1 MGCALK
7 LLFPIFFMTGAIPEK
22 MNSSR
27 GYGDLVGLNVG
38 GIIYKTSSSTLL
50 KNNESFFSQMLEGY
64 IPSTKDDDGNFI
76 IDRDGQV
83 FRHILN
89 FMRCGSMVVPEDF
102 KEYTL
107 LEHEAD
113 FYSLWELQKAVQ
125 EAVSSQAVTFVFDNH
140 DKNCCSEM
148 LFRVTKKALS
158 REDNSLFSKI
168 LRGEAAISRDS
179 QGNFVMERDG
189 SLFRHVNIYLK
200 KGAFFSDVDART
212 MKKLEK
218 EAAHYELGVLHHQ
231 IKSILAMSS
240 HTAPARRLN
249 IHVYWWV
256 NGPCAVFANKSS
268 VGKDKDLV
276 WNISGFC
283 KEDATICGGV
293 FAGIIDKEKTMPAL
307 ENIEDI
313 FKLIQ
318 RKTLYDVIKFV
329 FQQVKLGENCIRAVI
344 TESLR

>member
-1 MGCALK
+1 M
-7 LLFPIFFMTGAIPEK
+7 
-22 MNSSR
+22 
-27 GYGDLVGLNVG
+27 
-38 GIIYKTSSSTLL
+38 
-50 KNNESFFSQMLEGY
+50 
-64 IPSTKDDDGNFI
+64 
-76 IDRDGQV
+76 
-83 FRHILN
+83 
-89 FMRCGSMVVPEDF
+89 MVVPEDF

-168 LRGEAAISRDS
+168 LSGEAAISKDS

-218 EAAHYELGVLHHQ
+218 EAAHYELGVLQ
-231 IKSILAMSS
+231 IIIRSKASLPCPHIRRRRAVLTYMYIGGSMVHARCLQISLLWAKIKCGIS
-240 HTAPARRLN
+240 VDFARRM
-249 IHVYWWV
+249 
-256 NGPCAVFANKSS
+256 PPSAV
-268 VGKDKDLV
+268 V
-276 WNISGFC
+276 
-283 KEDATICGGV
+283 
-293 FAGIIDKEKTMPAL
+293 
-307 ENIEDI
+307 
-313 FKLIQ
+313 
-318 RKTLYDVIKFV
+318 
-329 FQQVKLGENCIRAVI
+329 
-344 TESLR
+344 SLQE